1 MELILSP
8 DGVGGKNNPIIN
20 IINIIIIIIIREA
33 FLLLVK
39 DWMCFRQKA

>member
-20 IINIIIIIIIREA
+20 IIIIISEA

-39 DWMCFRQKA
+39 DWMCFRQKE

>member
-20 IINIIIIIIIREA
+20 IIIIIIREA

-39 DWMCFRQKA
+39 DWMCFRQKE

>member
-20 IINIIIIIIIREA
+20 IINIIIIREA